1 MTTPASVTPKNGV
14 QSPLA
19 TSALKAQEH
28 RRVVDPTSAQ
38 STSTLT
44 SAAPYAELSCFEWVY
59 TTICNWV
66 SAVTDWIGSWFSP
79 AEKSL
84 SDKEPL
90 ASGSKK
96 REYRKEIW
104 QQTESA
110 AKEHCLP
117 NIEYSVSQS
126 YKWAL
131 DATQIVKSRK
141 GVHKTKVVISAEDLL
156 DMAFHAQKT
165 GGCSVM
171 ALNAGNPKVPGGGYK
186 EGMEGREE
194 EIMRRTSLA
203 FILDESLGYSK
214 IKYPLAENEGIYA
227 KGVLI
232 LRAQKQYQYT
242 YLDTASVGFVT
253 VAPLEKPRR
262 EVDAHGQMNLNKD
275 DLETTR
281 NKIRLQ
287 FRLAKKEKHDLLV
300 LGAFGGDF
308 ATKEIA
314 KLYKE
319 VLEKEFRGCF
329 KTVVF
334 SIRDEAERQ
343 MYEEAFQQKHTTL
356 KEALKT

>member
-1 MTTPASVTPKNGV
+1 MTTPVTITPKNGA

-19 TSALKAQEH
+19 ARGLNAKEQKRAG
-28 RRVVDPTSAQ
+28 DPTSAQ
-38 STSTLT
+38 SASTLT

-59 TTICNWV
+59 TTICTWV
-66 SAVTDWIGSWFSP
+66 SMITDWMSSWFSP
-79 AEKSL
+79 TEESL
-84 SDKEPL
+84 SAKR
-90 ASGSKK
+90 

-104 QQTESA
+104 QQTEST
-110 AKEHCLP
+110 AKELCLP

-131 DATQIVKSRK
+131 DATQPIKSRK
-141 GVHKTKVVISAEDLL
+141 GAHKTKVVISQEDLL
-156 DMAFHAQKT
+156 DMAFHAQKA

-186 EGMEGREE
+186 EGMRGREE
-194 EIMRRTSLA
+194 EIMRRTTLA
-203 FILDESLGYSK
+203 FVLDESLGYSK

-232 LRAQKQYQYT
+232 LRAQKQYQYA
-242 YLDTASVGFVT
+242 YLDTANVGFAT
-253 VAPLEKPRR
+253 VAPLEKPHR
-262 EVDAHGQMNLNKD
+262 EIDAHGQMNLNKD

-334 SIRDEAERQ
+334 AIRDEVERQ
-343 MYEEAFQQKHTTL
+343 VYEETFQQKHTTL
-356 KEALKT
+356 KEALSR